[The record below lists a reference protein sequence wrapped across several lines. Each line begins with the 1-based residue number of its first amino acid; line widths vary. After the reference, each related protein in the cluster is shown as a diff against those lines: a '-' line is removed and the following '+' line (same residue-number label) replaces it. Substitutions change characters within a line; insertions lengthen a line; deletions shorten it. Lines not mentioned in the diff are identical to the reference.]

1 MATAFAG
8 QNWNLPTSLRW
19 LASICRP
26 DSNFFF
32 FSLVLTISKTVLSYD
47 FFFRINAL
55 EEQIESQKVT
65 TGKQVEEE
73 SLKYKLALVGFWWCD
88 GDNTTN

>member
-1 MATAFAG
+1 MLGWRIGESAH
-8 QNWNLPTSLRW
+8 LPQMCPRFNSRSLHHMW
-19 LASICRP
+19 VEFVFGLLHQSC
-26 DSNFFF
+26 N
-32 FSLVLTISKTVLSYD
+32 

-73 SLKYKLALVGFWWCD
+73 SFKHKLALVGFLFIQWQ
-88 GDNTTN
+88 

>member
-1 MATAFAG
+1 MNG
-8 QNWNLPTSLRW
+8 
-19 LASICRP
+19 
-26 DSNFFF
+26 
-32 FSLVLTISKTVLSYD
+32 

-73 SLKYKLALVGFWWCD
+73 SFKYKLALVCIWSFYS
-88 GDNTTN
+88 NNSH

>member
-1 MATAFAG
+1 MWVEFG
-8 QNWNLPTSLRW
+8 FGFGLLYQLCN
-19 LASICRP
+19 
-26 DSNFFF
+26 
-32 FSLVLTISKTVLSYD
+32 

-73 SLKYKLALVGFWWCD
+73 SIKHKLALVGFCSFNGNDTLQFLHKLTLNKRW
-88 GDNTTN
+88 